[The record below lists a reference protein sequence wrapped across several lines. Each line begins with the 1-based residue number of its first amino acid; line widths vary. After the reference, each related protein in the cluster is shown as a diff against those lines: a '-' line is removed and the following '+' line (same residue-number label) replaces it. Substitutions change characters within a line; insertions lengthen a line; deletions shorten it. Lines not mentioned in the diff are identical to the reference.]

1 MDAETIRSAAISGA
15 SRESALLVR
24 DDGGLGLLAVLLL
37 ALATYMAAAYCLSF
51 PNEGRTT
58 PGIWLVNGIALAALL
73 RTSRRRWPSIIVA
86 AFLGNFAADV
96 QFQDKAMLLHALSAA
111 TNVVQFVLCAAIV
124 RGRVGRYFDLTDIR
138 HLLWLAGMGAATTAI
153 KVGVAMGLNVGLG
166 IADIYNRFMLDWS
179 LIVFLGLFVLAL
191 PLLALSAPRDRLSKP
206 MDLIGITLVLLQFSI
221 LFLTFGPPG
230 YPGVYLAVPVLMLLA
245 WRHGLFGAG
254 LGSLVTVVA
263 ACMLLRFT
271 SGLDG
276 KLSIAGYNPTER
288 GTYLELFFSVAILMC
303 LPLAIGRT
311 RQLRMEKALADALHA
326 ANRRSAMLAKSEA
339 AARRSESALV
349 ENELRWRSAIE
360 GSGLGVWDWNL
371 SRREIYLSQ
380 RLNAMFGYPGEE
392 RQNSLRSI
400 RARIHPEDRQRNR
413 VALQRYLR
421 GETETYEC
429 QMRCRCADGSYRWFH
444 DRGMIFERDADGLP
458 VRMIGT
464 YTDIHNQKV
473 YELRSRRHARLYAT
487 LAACNAAIA
496 RRAPID
502 DLSATICDI
511 LVGSSDI
518 KLAWIGFANEETGL
532 FGPLTIRGEALDHVS
547 HVRLS
552 ARADDPRG
560 LGPTGTAF
568 RQDKAVWVDDFA
580 KDTLTASWR
589 EAGARFGWKGMAA
602 IPLRRKNEKVAI
614 MGLHAGDIDFFDDEV
629 RALLMDIAA
638 QFSLALEIDEV
649 EDAAARYQANLT
661 ESERRFRAVFEASPI
676 GIAVMDTAKG
686 DFHTVNPRFEAIVG
700 RTLDELRALTWQA
713 ITHPEDLAQDVALW
727 DRFARGAIDGYQLEK
742 RYLRKTGET
751 VWVHMTIARFALPGE
766 PVAQHLCMIEDITE
780 EKSLR
785 SQMEFA
791 QRMESIGQLTGGV
804 AHDFNNLLTIMIGSS
819 ESLLETLQD
828 EEQRKLA
835 ALVLRAAEQ
844 GGELTRRLL
853 AFSRR
858 QPLEPQSFDLN
869 MLLDRNIPL
878 LRRSLGGGLRFV
890 VDASAELRRVFADPG
905 QTEAAILNLCINARD
920 AMPEGGVLT
929 LATRNASFDEDS
941 YRHHP
946 DASRGDYVVIEVSD
960 TGTGIAP
967 ELMSRIFEPFF
978 TTKEAGQG
986 SGLGLS
992 MVYGFVRQS
1001 GGFVE
1006 VRSDLGRG
1014 TCFALHLPTAPV
1026 GDGNDDDA
1034 SEGTD
1039 EAPPIG
1045 DERILLV
1052 EDNEVLR
1059 AHAVAQLQGLGY
1071 QVIDAEDGP
1080 AALAILGVRQ
1090 DIDLLFTDIVMP
1102 GGLNG
1107 RELAERATADQPWLR
1122 VLYTS
1127 GYSRDALMKD
1137 GRLVAG
1143 VTLLQKPYSKLE
1155 LARKIRKVL
1164 DEIPPL

>member
-1 MDAETIRSAAISGA
+1 MDAETIRSAAISA
-15 SRESALLVR
+15 APRESALLLR
-24 DDGGLGLLAVLLL
+24 DDATRDLLTVLLL
-37 ALATYMAAAYCLSF
+37 ALATYAAAAYCLSF
-51 PNEGRTT
+51 PNEGRAT

-73 RTSRRRWPSIIVA
+73 RTSRRRWPSIIGA
-86 AFLGNFAADV
+86 AFLGNLAADV
-96 QFQDKAMLLHALSAA
+96 QFQDKALLLHALSAA
-111 TNVVQFVLCAAIV
+111 TNAVQFIMCAAIV
-124 RGRVGRYFDLTDIR
+124 RSRVGRYFDLTDIR
-138 HLLWLAGMGAATTAI
+138 HLLWLAGMGAATTVI

-166 IADIYNRFMLDWS
+166 IADVYNRFMLDWS

-206 MDLIGITLVLLQFSI
+206 VDGVGITLVVLQLLI
-221 LFLTFGPPG
+221 LFLVFGPLS

-254 LGSLVTVVA
+254 LGSLVTIVT

-271 SGLDG
+271 TGLDG
-276 KLSIAGYNPTER
+276 KLSIAGYNATER

-311 RQLRMEKALADALHA
+311 RQLRMEKAVADALHA
-326 ANRRSAMLAKSEA
+326 ANQRSAMLAESEA
-339 AARRSESALV
+339 AARRSESAII

-371 SRREIYLSQ
+371 SRREIFLSQ
-380 RLNAMFGYPGEE
+380 RLNAMLGYPGEE
-392 RQNSLRSI
+392 RENSLRSI
-400 RARIHPEDRQRNR
+400 RARVHPEDRQRNR
-413 VALQRYLR
+413 IALQRYLR
-421 GETETYEC
+421 GETDTYEC

-444 DRGMIFERDADGLP
+444 DRGMIFERDAGGLP

-464 YTDIHNQKV
+464 YTDIHNQKI

-511 LVGSSDI
+511 LVSSSDI
-518 KLAWIGFANEETGL
+518 KLAWIGFANEETGI
-532 FGPLTIRGEALDHVS
+532 FGPMTIRGEALDHVS

-568 RQDKAVWVDDFA
+568 RRNEPVWVDDYA
-580 KDTLTASWR
+580 QDPLTAGWR
-589 EAGARFGWKGMAA
+589 DTGARFGWKGMAA
-602 IPLRRKNEKVAI
+602 IPLRSKKEPVAI
-614 MGLHAGDIDFFDDEV
+614 LGIHAGDIDFFDSEA

-649 EDAAARYQANLT
+649 ENAAAHYQANLT

-676 GIAVMDTAKG
+676 GIAVMDTATG
-686 DFHTVNPRFEAIVG
+686 DFYTVNPRFEAIVG
-700 RTLDELRALTWQA
+700 RSLDELRTLTWQA
-713 ITHPEDLAQDVALW
+713 ITHPEDLAQDVALA
-727 DRFARGAIDGYQLEK
+727 DRFARGAIDGYQFEK
-742 RYLRKTGET
+742 RYLRKTGEAI
-751 VWVHMTIARFALPGE
+751 WVHMTIARFALPGE
-766 PVAQHLCMIEDITE
+766 AVAQHLCMIEDITE

-785 SQMEFA
+785 SQIEFA

-828 EEQRKLA
+828 EEHRKLA

-858 QPLEPQSFDLN
+858 QPLDPQSFDIN
-869 MLLDRNIPL
+869 ALLDRNVPL

-890 VDASAELRRVFADPG
+890 VDASAQLRQVFADPG

-920 AMPEGGVLT
+920 AMPQGGVLT

-941 YRHHP
+941 CRMHP
-946 DASRGDYVVIEVSD
+946 DANCGDYVVIEVSD
-960 TGTGIAP
+960 TGTGIPP

-992 MVYGFVRQS
+992 MVYGFVKQS

-1006 VRSDLGRG
+1006 VRSDVGRG
-1014 TCFALHLPTAPV
+1014 TCFALYLPSAPE
-1026 GDGNDDDA
+1026 GEADA
-1034 SEGTD
+1034 FVEEGTE
-1039 EAPPIG
+1039 EAPPRG

-1059 AHAVAQLQGLGY
+1059 AHAVAQLQTLGY
-1071 QVIDAEDGP
+1071 EVIEAEDGP
-1080 AALAILGVRQ
+1080 AAIAILGARD

-1102 GGLNG
+1102 GGING
-1107 RELAERATADQPWLR
+1107 RELAERASADQPWLR

-1137 GRLVAG
+1137 DRLLAG

-1155 LARKIRKVL
+1155 LARKVRKVL